1 MPGKVLFC
9 ATVDYH
15 FRAFHLPIMEWFKQ
29 QGWEVHVAAQG
40 KLELPFVDRKFNIPI
55 ERSPLHKANFTA
67 YRQLR
72 SIMQEQR
79 YDIVHCHTPMGGVI
93 ARMAGRSVRGK
104 GTKVI
109 YTAHG
114 FHFCK
119 GAPLPNWL
127 VYYPIEKSLAR
138 FTDCL
143 ITINDEDY
151 RLANQRQFKAGRIAK
166 VHGVGIDTDM
176 FHPLA
181 SSDRALRRQEFGY
194 RTEQFMMFYAAEFNA
209 NKNHRILIEALAR
222 IKVRVPSIKLLLA
235 GRGALETECR
245 QLASALGVESMI
257 DFLGYRDDI
266 SRLLPMCDLAVS
278 GSLREGLPVNIME
291 AMACGLPIVATHNR
305 GHSELVADQINGY
318 LIDPRSV
325 DDFVSRISQLA
336 TMDNLRHDMG
346 AKSLERIKRYT
357 LSRVKSE
364 LSEIYSS
371 YMLQQSTSEAD
382 KRVWKAQ

>member
-15 FRAFHLPIMEWFKQ
+15 FRAFHLPVMEWFKQ

-127 VYYPIEKSLAR
+127 IYYPIEKSLAR

-151 RLANQRQFKAGRIAK
+151 RLANQRQFKAGRIAQ

-194 RTEQFMMFYAAEFNA
+194 RNEQFMMFYAAEFNA

-222 IKVRVPSIKLLLA
+222 IKERVPSIKLLLA
-235 GRGALETECR
+235 GRGALQTECR

-266 SRLLPMCDLAVS
+266 SKLLPMCDLAVS

-305 GHSELVADQINGY
+305 GHSELVEDQINGY

-325 DDFVSRISQLA
+325 DGFVFRISQLA
-336 TMDNLRHDMG
+336 TMDDLRHDMG

-382 KRVWKAQ
+382 ERVWKAQ

>member
-1 MPGKVLFC
+1 M
-9 ATVDYH
+9 DYH

-55 ERSPLHKANFTA
+55 QRSPLHKANFTA

-93 ARMAGRSVRGK
+93 ARMAGRSVRSK
-104 GTKVI
+104 GTKLI

-127 VYYPIEKSLAR
+127 IYYPIEKSLAR

-151 RLANQRQFKAGRIAK
+151 RLANQRQFKAGRIAQ

-176 FHPLA
+176 FHPLS

-194 RTEQFMMFYAAEFNA
+194 RNEQFLMFYAAEFNA

-222 IKVRVPSIKLLLA
+222 IKERVPSIKLLLA
-235 GRGALETECR
+235 GRGTLETECK

-266 SRLLPMCDLAVS
+266 SKLLPMCDVAVS

-318 LIDPRSV
+318 LTDPRSV
-325 DDFVSRISQLA
+325 DDFALRISQLA
-336 TMDNLRHDMG
+336 TMDDLRHEMG

-364 LSEIYSS
+364 LSEIYFS

-382 KRVWKAQ
+382 DRVWKAQ